1 MGAGKTYRSET
12 KAKGRGYEAMMIN
25 FSYYELDDLYE
36 IRDAL
41 KKAIEDQEAKQRNLA
56 FEQEDMQLEE
66 SLEEFRDETL
76 SI

>member
-1 MGAGKTYRSET
+1 MGAGTTHRSKT
-12 KAKGRGYEAMMIN
+12 KARGRGLETMMIN

-41 KKAIEDQEAKQRNLA
+41 KKAIEDQEAKQRNAA

-66 SLEEFRDETL
+66 QLEEWRDTTL
-76 SI
+76 